1 MKDTFDSTAAAPAP
15 EKPAGSRPAAEAPGG
30 EESFANR
37 KLIRPSL
44 TVRDRSVER
53 PERGAL
59 GAGKKAAP
67 PDQTN
72 AERFYY
78 QKQMQSRT
86 PMVVVLN
93 DGEELRGVIEWYDKT
108 WLKLNRTG
116 KQSNVLI
123 YEHSMKAVFEVSE
136 NGREEA

>member
-1 MKDTFDSTAAAPAP
+1 MKDTFDSTAAARAP
-15 EKPAGSRPAAEAPGG
+15 EKPAGARPAAEATGA

-72 AERFYY
+72 AESFYY

-86 PMVVVLN
+86 PMVVILN
-93 DGEELRGVIEWYDKT
+93 DGEELRGIIEWYDKSCI
-108 WLKLNRTG
+108 KLNRTG
-116 KQSNVLI
+116 HLPNMLI
-123 YEHSMKAVFEVSE
+123 YKHAIKVLFKEAE
-136 NGREEA
+136 NSRK

>member
-15 EKPAGSRPAAEAPGG
+15 EKPAGARPAAEAPGG

-44 TVRDRSVER
+44 TVRDRSAER
-53 PERGAL
+53 SERGAL

-72 AERFYY
+72 AESFYY

-86 PMVVVLN
+86 TMVEILN
-93 DGEELRGVIEWYDKT
+93 GGERIRGIMEW
-108 WLKLNRTG
+108 
-116 KQSNVLI
+116 
-123 YEHSMKAVFEVSE
+123 
-136 NGREEA
+136 NGNS

>member
-1 MKDTFDSTAAAPAP
+1 MKETFDSTAAAPAP
-15 EKPAGSRPAAEAPGG
+15 EKTSGPRPTAEGTSA

-44 TVRDRSVER
+44 TTRERAADRA
-53 PERGAL
+53 ERGSL
-59 GAGKKAAP
+59 PIKKAAP

-72 AERFYY
+72 AESFYY

-93 DGEELRGVIEWYDKT
+93 DGEELRGIIEWYDKT
-108 WLKLNRTG
+108 CIKLNRTG
-116 KQSNVLI
+116 HQPN
-123 YEHSMKAVFEVSE
+123 
-136 NGREEA
+136 

>member
-1 MKDTFDSTAAAPAP
+1 MKDTFDSTAAARAP
-15 EKPAGSRPAAEAPGG
+15 EKPAGARPTTEVPGG

-72 AERFYY
+72 AESFYY

-86 PMVVVLN
+86 PMVVILN
-93 DGEELRGVIEWYDKT
+93 DGEELRGIIEWYDKSCI
-108 WLKLNRTG
+108 KLNRASG
-116 KQSNVLI
+116 QSNLLI
-123 YEHSMKAVFEVSE
+123 YKSCIKYMFKESE
-136 NGREEA
+136 GNGRR